1 MHQIDQK
8 YWTNYNFDL
17 MVVLDEM
24 SGNHQNEYNHP
35 DGDMNVWMNYMVTHP
50 IVVETFLSTSQVIRI
65 RRLHPVDV
73 DVFHRI
79 NKNFDFEDCIST
91 RTYRQTRTSILDI
104 SF

>member
-35 DGDMNVWMNYMVTHP
+35 EGDMNV
-50 IVVETFLSTSQVIRI
+50 
-65 RRLHPVDV
+65 
-73 DVFHRI
+73 
-79 NKNFDFEDCIST
+79 
-91 RTYRQTRTSILDI
+91 
-104 SF
+104 